1 MTQIRHL
8 PAPASDHSRQQQVF
22 NIQPVICQTEFPR
35 QFLVP
40 RLSLVPDLAMELGQL
55 QLCLSSVVRAF
66 LLAGQ
71 GTVRSLQ
78 FRQGSFQRLRCLVRY
93 PIAAREEYFQA
104 EVQTSGFTRLDSV
117 YWLILT
123 VYDKIHKQVS
133 AGIPLDRHSFDR
145 AINLTGLRKLVHRF
159 PDLELVVFQQL
170 PPGLGQREG
179 LRLLDLPERWRLL
192 VLLAKE
198 LLIAQVYPLNNVLNG
213 LRAQLLPVRILGPR
227 LQLRDVFLQQ
237 EVI

>member
-55 QLCLSSVVRAF
+55 QLCLRSVVRAF

-179 LRLLDLPERWRLL
+179 LRIEQSISVVVSPLPLGE
-192 VLLAKE
+192 V
-198 LLIAQVYPLNNVLNG
+198 G
-213 LRAQLLPVRILGPR
+213 LSGPGEGSGGTGR
-227 LQLRDVFLQQ
+227 PRTNDGPSPSPAA
-237 EVI
+237 ETATSPRGRGD